1 VQEQIMT
8 VLEIEGVSKSF
19 GKVQAVHNIN
29 FSVETGRIYGV
40 LGPNGAGKTTTIR
53 MIMNILLPDSGQ
65 IRLFGQS
72 MEDGLKRRIGY
83 LPEERGLYAK
93 MKVLDMLVFL
103 GELHELSP
111 GVAVARSR
119 EWLKRVELDSWEQKK
134 VEDLSKGMQ
143 QKIQFVGTIMH
154 QPDLIILDEPFAGL
168 DPINTQMVKNI
179 ILELKADNRAIMFST
194 HLMEVAEKICD
205 DILLIDKG
213 EKVLDGDLVSI
224 KKQYGSN
231 AIQLE
236 YEGDIQFLNKS
247 DMIEKI
253 DDYGNYVEIRLR
265 KECSAKQLLRA
276 LIDRIEVRRF
286 QSTESSL
293 NDIFI
298 EVVGRKSNV

>member
-1 VQEQIMT
+1 MT

-19 GKVQAVHNIN
+19 GKVQAVRDIN
-29 FSVETGRIYGV
+29 FSVKTGRIYGV

-72 MEDGLKRRIGY
+72 MNDGLKRRIGY

-103 GELHELSP
+103 GELHELSS
-111 GVAVARSR
+111 GESAARSR
-119 EWLKRVELDSWEQKK
+119 EWLKRVELDTWGQKK
-134 VEDLSKGMQ
+134 VEELSKGMQ
-143 QKIQFVGTIMH
+143 QKIQFIGTIMH

-168 DPINTQMVKNI
+168 DPINTQMMKNI
-179 ILELKADNRAIMFST
+179 MLELKADNRAIMFST
-194 HLMEVAEKICD
+194 HQMEVAEKICD

-213 EKVLDGDLVSI
+213 EKVLDGELVGI
-224 KKQYGSN
+224 KKKYGSN

-236 YEGDIQFLNKS
+236 YDGDIQFLNSLK
-247 DMIEKI
+247 MIEKI
-253 DDYGNYVEIRLR
+253 DNYGNYVDIRLR
-265 KECSAKQLLRA
+265 KENTSKQLLQA
-276 LIDRIEVRRF
+276 LIDKIEVRRF
-286 QSTESSL
+286 QTTESSL

-298 EVVGRKSNV
+298 EVVGRKAHV

>member
-19 GKVQAVHNIN
+19 GKVQAVRNIN

-143 QKIQFVGTIMH
+143 QKVQFIGTIMH

-168 DPINTQMVKNI
+168 DPINTQMMKNI
-179 ILELKADNRAIMFST
+179 MLELKADNRAIMFST

-236 YEGDIQFLNKS
+236 YDGDIQFLNKL
-247 DMIEKI
+247 DLIEKI

>member
-1 VQEQIMT
+1 MT

-19 GKVQAVHNIN
+19 DKVQAVRNIN
-29 FSVETGRIYGV
+29 FSVKTGCIYGV
-40 LGPNGAGKTTTIR
+40 IGPNGAGKTTTIR

-72 MEDGLKRRIGY
+72 MNDGLKRRIGY

-93 MKVLDMLVFL
+93 MKIFDMLVFL

-111 GVAVARSR
+111 GEAAASSR

-134 VEDLSKGMQ
+134 VEELSKGMQ
-143 QKIQFVGTIMH
+143 QKIQFIGTIMH
-154 QPDLIILDEPFAGL
+154 KPDLIILDEPFAGL
-168 DPINTQMVKNI
+168 DPINTQMMKNI
-179 ILELKADNRAIMFST
+179 ILELKTDNRAIMFST

-205 DILLIDKG
+205 DILMIDKG
-213 EKVLDGDLVSI
+213 EKVLDGDLVGI

-236 YEGDIQFLNKS
+236 YDGDIQFLNTLN
-247 DMIEKI
+247 MIEKI
-253 DDYGNYVEIRLR
+253 DNYGNYVEIHLR
-265 KECSAKQLLRA
+265 KENNSKQLLQA
-276 LIDRIEVRRF
+276 LIDKIEVRRF
-286 QSTESSL
+286 QTTESSL

-298 EVVGRKSNV
+298 EVVGRKSHV